1 VFQKGRVRTPT
12 VIQME
17 AVECGAAALGSILA
31 YYGRWVPLEKLRVQ
45 CDVGRDGSKA
55 PNLMAVA
62 KEYGLETHAYRKK
75 VESLWEMAL
84 PVIVFWNFNHF
95 VVVEGRHKDQVYLND
110 PATGP
115 RTVSM
120 EEFESS
126 YTGAVLT
133 FKPTPEFEKGGH
145 RKSLYRSLRPRLRG
159 SESGLFYIILASF
172 GLVVPGLMIPGF
184 IKVFV
189 DEILGKHQHD
199 WTLWLL
205 LVMLGTSLLTGVL
218 HWLQKY
224 ILLRLHT
231 RIASTSSAQFLWHVL
246 RLPME
251 FYSQR
256 YAGEIGSRVHLNDKV
271 AALLSGKLATAAV
284 SVLTIVCYAAVMFF
298 YDVLLTWIAIAMA
311 CINVLALTFVS
322 RIRTDA
328 NAQLLQH
335 EGRLTGTTMGGLQL
349 IETLKSTGRESDFF
363 ARWAGY
369 QAKVVNVQQQLG
381 RSSQALSALPPLV
394 TSVANLLILCVG
406 GLRVIEGQMT
416 VGMVIAFQSLLGQF
430 LGPVNQLVGLGGEL
444 QEMVGDLNRLDD
456 VLFNE
461 VQAEPELEASEEE
474 SEVLSGHLELRD
486 ITFGYNRHSPPL
498 IDGFSLKVEPGQRV
512 ALVGT
517 TGSGKST
524 LAKLVCGLYQP
535 WSGEVLFD
543 GRPRDQISP
552 TVLTGSIGHVDQ
564 DVVLFGGTVREN
576 LTLWDETVPHAEV
589 VQATK
594 DAHIYETIAGR
605 AGALDG
611 MMDEGGQNFSGGEQQ
626 RLEIARALVG
636 KPTILVMDEAT
647 SALDPLVEK
656 AIDENLRAR
665 GCTCL
670 IIAHRLSTIR
680 DADEIIVLHQGKVVQ
695 RGRHQELVAS
705 DGPYRRL
712 IQAEP
717 GVLGEGS

>member
-1 VFQKGRVRTPT
+1 MNRRRVRTPT

-31 YYGRWVPLEKLRVQ
+31 YYGRWVPLEELRVL

-55 PNLMAVA
+55 PNMMAA
-62 KEYGLETHAYRKK
+62 ARHFGLETHAYRKK
-75 VESLWEMAL
+75 VESLWEMDL

-95 VVVEGRHKDQVYLND
+95 VVVEGKHKDVVYLND

-115 RTVSM
+115 RQASM

-133 FKPTPEFEKGGH
+133 FSPTADFKKGGH
-145 RKSLYRSLRPRLRG
+145 KKSLYRSLRPRLRG
-159 SESGLFYIILASF
+159 SESGLLYVVMASF
-172 GLVVPGLMIPGF
+172 GLVIPGLMIPGF
-184 IKVFV
+184 MKVFV
-189 DEILGKHQHD
+189 DEILGQAQHD
-199 WTLWLL
+199 WMLWLL
-205 LVMLGTSLLTGVL
+205 VAMLGTTLLTGL
-218 HWLQKY
+218 LNWTQKY
-224 ILLRLHT
+224 VLLRLQT
-231 RIASTSSAQFLWHVL
+231 RLASTSSAEFLWHVL

-256 YAGEIGSRVHLNDKV
+256 YAGEIGSRVQLNDKV

-284 SVLTIVCYAAVMFF
+284 SILTIFCYAGVMFF
-298 YDVLLTWIAIAMA
+298 YDVTLTLIACGMA
-311 CINVLALTFVS
+311 LVSILALTLVA
-322 RIRTDA
+322 RTRTDA

-335 EGRLTGTTMGGLQL
+335 EGRLIGTTMGGLQL

-363 ARWAGY
+363 SRWAGY
-369 QAKVVNVQQQLG
+369 QAKVVNVQQHLG
-381 RSSQALSALPPLV
+381 RASQALGVLPTLV
-394 TSVANLLILCVG
+394 TAVANLLILCVG
-406 GLRVIEGQMT
+406 GLKVIEGQMT
-416 VGMVIAFQSLLGQF
+416 VGMVIAFQALLGRF

-444 QEMVGDLNRLDD
+444 QETVGDLNRLDD
-456 VLFNE
+456 VLFNKIE
-461 VQAEPELEASEEE
+461 QQHPEYDE
-474 SEVLSGHLELRD
+474 SKPATLRGHIELRD
-486 ITFGYNRHSPPL
+486 ITFGYSRNVKPL

-524 LAKLVCGLYQP
+524 LAKLVCGLYSP
-535 WSGEVLFD
+535 WSGEILFD
-543 GRPRDQISP
+543 GQRREEISS
-552 TVLTGSIGHVDQ
+552 TVLTGSIAQVDQ
-564 DVVLFGGTVREN
+564 DVVLFGGSIRDN
-576 LTLWDETVPHAEV
+576 LTLWDHTVSHDEV
-589 VQATK
+589 VRAAK
-594 DAHIYETIAGR
+594 DAHIFETVASR
-605 AGALDG
+605 PGAFDG
-611 MMDEGGQNFSGGEQQ
+611 QVDEGGQNFSGGEQQ

-636 KPTILVMDEAT
+636 QPTILVMDEAT

-656 AIDENLRAR
+656 AIDQNLRAR

-680 DADEIIVLHQGKVVQ
+680 DADEIIVLHQGKAVQ
-695 RGRHQELVAS
+695 RGRHEDLIAA

-717 GVLGEGS
+717 GAVGEEP